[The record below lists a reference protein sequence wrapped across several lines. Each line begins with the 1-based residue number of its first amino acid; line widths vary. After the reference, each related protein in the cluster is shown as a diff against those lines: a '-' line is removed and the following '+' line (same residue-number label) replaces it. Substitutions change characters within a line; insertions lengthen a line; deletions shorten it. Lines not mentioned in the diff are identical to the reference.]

1 MGLPSCAKRTVTALV
16 LLLGFAIGFDGAH
29 ASETLRIGTDPDYP
43 PFSQITPDGRY
54 VGFEIEIGNL
64 LCSRMRI
71 RCEWVGL
78 NFADL
83 IPALLDGR
91 IDAIMGSLAITPA
104 RRRSVSFTSKYYST
118 PIRMVGPHG
127 MDATVLDSGMPDTGR
142 PPRIGVVA
150 GTTHA
155 DYIEHHL
162 EGRALA
168 VSFPAQQQAEDALRS
183 GEIDL
188 LLADALVLWTFLNDE
203 AGKAF
208 DWFGPPIH
216 GDEGIGIALRP
227 EDQGLRQRFEDALV
241 EILRDGSYAR
251 INARHFPFN
260 VY

>member
-1 MGLPSCAKRTVTALV
+1 M
-16 LLLGFAIGFDGAH
+16 IGIGGAH

-43 PFSQITPDGRY
+43 PFSQVTPDGRY
-54 VGFEIEIGNL
+54 IGFEVEIGNL

-83 IPALLDGR
+83 IPALLDRR

-104 RRRSVSFTSKYYST
+104 RRRIVSFTSKYYST
-118 PIRMVGPHG
+118 PIRMVGPRG
-127 MDATVLDSGMPDTGR
+127 IDETVLDREIPGTGR
-142 PPRIGVVA
+142 QPRIGVVA

-155 DYIEHHL
+155 DYIDNHL

-168 VSFPAQQQAEDALRS
+168 VPFPAQKQAEDALTS

-188 LLADALVLWTFLNDE
+188 LLADALVLWTFLKDG
-203 AGKAF
+203 AGKEF
-208 DWFGPPIH
+208 DWVGPPIH

-227 EDQGLRQRFEDALV
+227 EDRDLRQRFEDALV